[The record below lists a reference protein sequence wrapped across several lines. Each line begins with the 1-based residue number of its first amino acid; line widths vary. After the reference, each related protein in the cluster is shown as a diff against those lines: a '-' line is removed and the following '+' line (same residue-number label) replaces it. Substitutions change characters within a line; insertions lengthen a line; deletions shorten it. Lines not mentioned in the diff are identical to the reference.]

1 MDLVIQLALH
11 GLELAI
17 RMSYRISPG
26 SYRTSRA
33 SYRISASSYR
43 TSRIPYRISLF
54 FNKFH
59 SPNQNPSGLRSQPP
73 NKYET
78 PELE

>member
-43 TSRIPYRISLF
+43 ISRIPYRISLF
-54 FNKFH
+54 FNKFPFD
-59 SPNQNPSGLRSQPP
+59 SEPQRPTQSAAKQ
-73 NKYET
+73 K
-78 PELE
+78 